1 MSKTDSLLQEVGSV
15 SIATPPCFLT
25 WMLCRRGNTGCISFS
40 SQVADVQGDMYHL
53 KQSLFSELRVSSTCI
68 L

>member
-15 SIATPPCFLT
+15 SMATPPCFLT

-40 SQVADVQGDMYHL
+40 SQVADVQGYMY
-53 KQSLFSELRVSSTCI
+53 I
-68 L
+68 ID